1 MARQMPARL
10 GTLATL
16 GARAAAGLLL
26 AAGLHGCG
34 SGSAAV
40 GDAAR
45 EARELAHQTC
55 ADCAG
60 SVMHT
65 LAQIAKHVY
74 HQGVS
79 SERTHVAFRVIAG
92 SARLRSAVERGDPA
106 AARAAAQ
113 ALVAGGRL
121 TDLRVLRPNGEVL
134 ADVGSPAVAPLRG
147 TIAGSGGA
155 VIGSF
160 VTSVWA
166 DDGIVAETNGIAHA
180 FTVVRAQG
188 RSIAGSLPLP
198 RGQLPAKGRLTVK
211 GVGYSYTSIPGERY
225 PAGAVRIYLLRPTSS
240 LAPLCGGTER
250 ETVKRTLAQVADA
263 IYAGEGG
270 PRAQTQVRR
279 VQQDAAFGR
288 AVARGDPVA
297 TRTAIDNLL
306 TEHIVRLR
314 VSTAGQLL
322 ADVGGPYVLAPVRAT
337 LRRGGSRIADFV
349 LSIQDDEGYLR
360 LLRRLANIDVLM
372 YMGPRLVKNSLG
384 PSPGSVP
391 AGGLFR
397 YRGRTFNVFTVH
409 ARSFPAGPLEIRA
422 LIPIPYS

>member
-1 MARQMPARL
+1 
-10 GTLATL
+10 
-16 GARAAAGLLL
+16 
-26 AAGLHGCG
+26 
-34 SGSAAV
+34 
-40 GDAAR
+40 
-45 EARELAHQTC
+45 
-55 ADCAG
+55 
-60 SVMHT
+60 
-65 LAQIAKHVY
+65 
-74 HQGVS
+74 
-79 SERTHVAFRVIAG
+79 
-92 SARLRSAVERGDPA
+92 
-106 AARAAAQ
+106 
-113 ALVAGGRL
+113 
-121 TDLRVLRPNGEVL
+121 
-134 ADVGSPAVAPLRG
+134 
-147 TIAGSGGA
+147 
-155 VIGSF
+155 
-160 VTSVWA
+160 
-166 DDGIVAETNGIAHA
+166 
-180 FTVVRAQG
+180 
-188 RSIAGSLPLP
+188 
-198 RGQLPAKGRLTVK
+198 
-211 GVGYSYTSIPGERY
+211 
-225 PAGAVRIYLLRPTSS
+225 